1 MFVLIWATLLFS
13 SAEAAWGR
21 QHCVGRYCVTLS
33 ERELTAQAGLCVVI
47 PCSFTTADEFTPTH
61 TVWYKCDASQHSC
74 SDADIIFHSNKNT
87 DKKAQAGFEGRVSRL
102 EPDVSQKNCSIIIND
117 LKESDSG
124 SYQLRVTGELNGKQ
138 DGFTFIPRVTVSV
151 KGLNQKPT
159 VMIPTLTEGQ
169 QATLTC
175 TAPGLCSGSVPEITW
190 TWRGAGGTESYI
202 TGNSTA
208 FKTESLTTFTQRH
221 ESTLTFNPS
230 SENHNT
236 NVTCKVHFIG
246 KIMKEETSGLNVN
259 YMKKVQITGITTVK
273 EGDNLNLTCSVES
286 FPPSLIVWSKLGSVT
301 NLHNDTGSAKLAI
314 QNVTTEDSG
323 QYICTATHLDT
334 TMTSYVNVAVTYKRK
349 PQIIGNT
356 TIREGDVLNLT
367 CSVESFPPSL
377 VMWSKPRSN
386 PSHHNGTYTDLH
398 NDTGSATVVIAN
410 VTTEQSGQYICTA
423 THLDT
428 TVTSYVNVTVTYTRK
443 PQIIGNPTVKEGA
456 VLNLTCSVESV
467 PPSLVVWSKLG
478 SNTNLHSDT
487 GSAKLDVLN
496 VTTEDSGQYI
506 CTATHLDTTV
516 TSYVDVTVTYK
527 RKPQIIGNTTV
538 REGDVLNLTC
548 SVESFP
554 PSLVMWSKPTSNPSH
569 HNGTYTDLHNDTGSA
584 TVLFPNVT
592 TEQSGQY
599 ICTATHLDTTETS
612 YVNVIVTYTR
622 KPQIIGNATVKEG
635 DVLNLTCSVESVPP
649 SLVVW
654 SKLGSNTN
662 LHSDTGSAKLAIL
675 NVTTED
681 SGQYICT
688 AKYMN
693 NTLKDKFNITVIYK
707 RKPQIIGNTTIRE
720 GDVLNLTCSVESFP
734 PSLVMWSK
742 PTSNPSHHNGTYTDL
757 HNDTGSATVV
767 IANVTT
773 EQSGQYICTA
783 THLDTTVTSYVN
795 VTVTYTRKPQIIGNT
810 TVKEGDVLNLTC
822 SVESVPPSLVMWSKL
837 GSNTNLHND
846 TGSATFIISN
856 ATAEHSGQYI
866 CTTNY
871 MDYALKDKVNVA
883 VIYKR
888 KPLIIGNTT
897 VKEGD
902 ILNLTCSVKSFPPS
916 LIMWKKLNSTTNLQN
931 GTYTVLTSDTG
942 SATLVIQNV
951 TAEHSGQYICTAT
964 HLDTTMTSYINVAVT
979 YTRKP
984 QISGNK
990 TIKEGDDLTLT
1001 CSIESFPPS
1010 LIMWSKLTSV
1020 TNLHNDTGS
1029 ATLVI
1034 PNATAEDSGQYICT
1048 AKYMSNTL
1056 KEKVN
1061 LTVIYKRKPQIIG
1074 TTTVKK
1080 GNALNLTCSAESFP
1094 PALIMWKKGSSNT
1107 NLLSGNY
1114 TDLHNG
1120 TGSSTLVI
1128 YNVTAEYSGQYVC
1141 TAKYLDTAI
1150 TIHASVTVTW
1160 FSETQDGSGC
1170 VLQSEVLT
1178 CVCIS
1183 EGFPLP
1189 TIKWPLLKNHTEYSV
1204 ITTVSKHTVNSTVS
1218 VTVNKHSSSTVECV
1232 SNNGNGENRENLLIH
1247 QILPEKYEQS
1257 SNLRVGCLKVI
1268 IGILAAV
1275 LLSAVVCCF
1284 TKNWYRKNQKTSRNS
1299 DETLEMEKQQD
1310 DKLQQCQESSK
1321 EARED
1326 EDGVC

>member
-1 MFVLIWATLLFS
+1 MFVLIWSTLFFS
-13 SAEAAWGR
+13 VRGSNADKAASAWGR
-21 QHCVGRYCVTLS
+21 QLCRDKGYCVTLS
-33 ERELTAQAGLCVVI
+33 ERKLTAKAGLCVVI
-47 PCSFTTADEFTPTH
+47 PCSFTTAVDFTPKH
-61 TVWYKCDASQHSC
+61 IIWYKCERPKNC
-74 SDADIIFHSNKNT
+74 SGAPIIFHSNNKNS
-87 DKKAQAGFEGRVSRL
+87 QPEFEGRVSRL
-102 EPDVSQKNCSIIIND
+102 EPDVSRKNCSIIIND

-124 SYQLRVTGELNGKQ
+124 FYQLRVTGVRNGQQ
-138 DGFTFIPRVTVSV
+138 DGFTFNQRVNISV

-175 TAPGLCSGSVPEITW
+175 TAPGLCSGSVPQITW

-208 FKTESLTTFTQRH
+208 FKTENLTNVTWRH
-221 ESTLTFNPS
+221 VSTLTFNPS
-230 SENHNT
+230 AEHHNT
-236 NVTCKVHFIG
+236 NVTCKIRFTG
-246 KIMKEETSGLNVN
+246 ETTTEKTSGLNVN
-259 YMKKVQITGITTVK
+259 
-273 EGDNLNLTCSVES
+273 
-286 FPPSLIVWSKLGSVT
+286 
-301 NLHNDTGSAKLAI
+301 
-314 QNVTTEDSG
+314 
-323 QYICTATHLDT
+323 
-334 TMTSYVNVAVTYKRK
+334 
-349 PQIIGNT
+349 
-356 TIREGDVLNLT
+356 
-367 CSVESFPPSL
+367 
-377 VMWSKPRSN
+377 
-386 PSHHNGTYTDLH
+386 
-398 NDTGSATVVIAN
+398 
-410 VTTEQSGQYICTA
+410 
-423 THLDT
+423 
-428 TVTSYVNVTVTYTRK
+428 
-443 PQIIGNPTVKEGA
+443 
-456 VLNLTCSVESV
+456 
-467 PPSLVVWSKLG
+467 
-478 SNTNLHSDT
+478 
-487 GSAKLDVLN
+487 
-496 VTTEDSGQYI
+496 
-506 CTATHLDTTV
+506 
-516 TSYVDVTVTYK
+516 YK

-554 PSLVMWSKPTSNPSH
+554 PSLVMWSKPTSNPS
-569 HNGTYTDLHNDTGSA
+569 L
-584 TVLFPNVT
+584 
-592 TEQSGQY
+592 
-599 ICTATHLDTTETS
+599 
-612 YVNVIVTYTR
+612 
-622 KPQIIGNATVKEG
+622 
-635 DVLNLTCSVESVPP
+635 
-649 SLVVW
+649 
-654 SKLGSNTN
+654 
-662 LHSDTGSAKLAIL
+662 
-675 NVTTED
+675 
-681 SGQYICT
+681 
-688 AKYMN
+688 
-693 NTLKDKFNITVIYK
+693 
-707 RKPQIIGNTTIRE
+707 
-720 GDVLNLTCSVESFP
+720 
-734 PSLVMWSK
+734 
-742 PTSNPSHHNGTYTDL
+742 HNGTYTDL

-871 MDYALKDKVNVA
+871 MDYALKDKVNVT

-888 KPLIIGNTT
+888 KPQIIGNTT

-902 ILNLTCSVKSFPPS
+902 ILNLTCSVESFPPS
-916 LIMWKKLNSTTNLQN
+916 LIMWKKLNSTTILQN

-964 HLDTTMTSYINVAVT
+964 HLDTTMTSYVNVAVT

-984 QISGNK
+984 QITGNT
-990 TIKEGDDLTLT
+990 TIKEGDDVNLT

-1010 LIMWSKLTSV
+1010 LIKWSKLTSV

-1034 PNATAEDSGQYICT
+1034 PNATAEEYGQYICT

-1080 GNALNLTCSAESFP
+1080 GDVLNLTCSAESFP
-1094 PALIMWKKGSSNT
+1094 PALIMWKKSSSNT

-1120 TGSSTLVI
+1120 TGSATLVI
-1128 YNVTAEYSGQYVC
+1128 HNVTAEYSGQYVC

-1218 VTVNKHSSSTVECV
+1218 VTVNKHSNSTVECV

-1257 SNLRVGCLKVI
+1257 SDLRLAYLKVTI
-1268 IGILAAV
+1268 AFLTGV
-1275 LLSAVVCCF
+1275 LFSAVPCCLA
-1284 TKNWYRKNQKTSRNS
+1284 KHCYRNKQKTSRS
-1299 DETLEMEKQQD
+1299 LEMRTHQD
-1310 DKLQQCQESSK
+1310 DKLVYDGQALQDNLTLNSNSGPKEVEYADIDFSLLKRNGAREAARRQESTK
-1321 EARED
+1321 TIYAEIKKAVEERED
-1326 EDGVC
+1326 DAEEEGEMLEVKEGEMVVEMEMKYREPEKEIEMGKERVYSTVNDVTDEI

>member
-13 SAEAAWGR
+13 SAETAWGR

-33 ERELTAQAGLCVVI
+33 EQELTAEAGLCVVI
-47 PCSFTTADEFTPTH
+47 PCSFTTADEFTPKH
-61 TVWYKCDASQHSC
+61 TVWYKCEASQHRC
-74 SDADIIFHSNKNT
+74 SEPDIIFHSNKNT
-87 DKKAQAGFEGRVSRL
+87 EKKAQAEFEGRVSRL
-102 EPDVSQKNCSIIIND
+102 EPDVTQKNCSIIIND

-151 KGLNQKPT
+151 KGLNLKPT

-175 TAPGLCSGSVPEITW
+175 TAPGLCSGSVPQITW

-208 FKTESLTTFTQRH
+208 FKTEGLTPFTQRH
-221 ESTLTFNPS
+221 VSTLTFNPS

-246 KIMKEETSGLNVN
+246 KIMKEETLGLNVN
-259 YMKKVQITGITTVK
+259 YMKKFQITGITTVK

-286 FPPSLIVWSKLGSVT
+286 FPPSLILWSKLGSVT

-334 TMTSYVNVAVTYKRK
+334 TMTSYVNV
-349 PQIIGNT
+349 
-356 TIREGDVLNLT
+356 
-367 CSVESFPPSL
+367 
-377 VMWSKPRSN
+377 
-386 PSHHNGTYTDLH
+386 
-398 NDTGSATVVIAN
+398 
-410 VTTEQSGQYICTA
+410 
-423 THLDT
+423 
-428 TVTSYVNVTVTYTRK
+428 TVTYTRR
-443 PQIIGNPTVKEGA
+443 P
-456 VLNLTCSVESV
+456 
-467 PPSLVVWSKLG
+467 W
-478 SNTNLHSDT
+478 
-487 GSAKLDVLN
+487 
-496 VTTEDSGQYI
+496 
-506 CTATHLDTTV
+506 
-516 TSYVDVTVTYK
+516 
-527 RKPQIIGNTTV
+527 IIGNT
-538 REGDVLNLTC
+538 
-548 SVESFP
+548 
-554 PSLVMWSKPTSNPSH
+554 
-569 HNGTYTDLHNDTGSA
+569 
-584 TVLFPNVT
+584 
-592 TEQSGQY
+592 
-599 ICTATHLDTTETS
+599 
-612 YVNVIVTYTR
+612 
-622 KPQIIGNATVKEG
+622 TVKEG
-635 DVLNLTCSVESVPP
+635 DVLNLTCNVESVPP

-662 LHSDTGSAKLAIL
+662 LHSDTGSAKLAVL

-693 NTLKDKFNITVIYK
+693 TTLKDKFNITVIYK

-742 PTSNPSHHNGTYTDL
+742 PTSNPSRHNGTYTDAY
-757 HNDTGSATVV
+757 NDTGSATLV

-773 EQSGQYICTA
+773 KQSGQYICTA
-783 THLDTTVTSYVN
+783 THLDTTMTSYVN
-795 VTVTYTRKPQIIGNT
+795 VTVTYTRRPQIIGNT

-822 SVESVPPSLVMWSKL
+822 SVESVPPSLVVWSKL

-871 MDYALKDKVNVA
+871 MDYALKDKVNVK

-888 KPLIIGNTT
+888 KPQIIGNTT

-902 ILNLTCSVKSFPPS
+902 VLNLTCSVESFPPS
-916 LIMWKKLNSTTNLQN
+916 LIMWKKLNSTTILQN
-931 GTYTVLTSDTG
+931 RTYTVLTSDTG
-942 SATLVIQNV
+942 SATVFIQNV
-951 TAEHSGQYICTAT
+951 TTEHSGQYICTAT
-964 HLDTTMTSYINVAVT
+964 HLDTTMTSYVNVAVT

-984 QISGNK
+984 QITGN
-990 TIKEGDDLTLT
+990 TSIKEGDDLNLT
-1001 CSIESFPPS
+1001 CSVESFPPS

-1034 PNATAEDSGQYICT
+1034 PNGTAEDSGQYICT

-1056 KEKVN
+1056 KEEVHV
-1061 LTVIYKRKPQIIG
+1061 TVIYKRKPQIIG

-1080 GNALNLTCSAESFP
+1080 GDVLNLTCSAESFP
-1094 PALIMWKKGSSNT
+1094 PALIMWKKRSSNT

-1128 YNVTAEYSGQYVC
+1128 HNVTAEYSGQYVC
-1141 TAKYLDTAI
+1141 TAKYLDKAI

-1204 ITTVSKHTVNSTVS
+1204 ITMVSKHTVNSTVS
-1218 VTVNKHSSSTVECV
+1218 VTVNKHSNSTVECV

-1247 QILPEKYEQS
+1247 QNLPEKHEQS
-1257 SNLRVGCLKVI
+1257 SNLRQGYMKVI

-1275 LLSAVVCCF
+1275 VLSAIVCCF
-1284 TKNWYRKNQKTSRNS
+1284 TKNWYRKNQKTSKNS
-1299 DETLEMEKQQD
+1299 DETLEMEKHQD

-1326 EDGVC
+1326 KDGVC

>member
-13 SAEAAWGR
+13 SAETAWGR

-33 ERELTAQAGLCVVI
+33 EQELTAEAGLCVVI
-47 PCSFTTADEFTPTH
+47 PCSFTTADEFTPKH
-61 TVWYKCDASQHSC
+61 TVWYKCEASQHRC
-74 SDADIIFHSNKNT
+74 SEPDIIFHSNKNT
-87 DKKAQAGFEGRVSRL
+87 EKKAQAEFEGRVSRL
-102 EPDVSQKNCSIIIND
+102 EPDVTQKNCSIIIND

-151 KGLNQKPT
+151 KGLNLKPT

-175 TAPGLCSGSVPEITW
+175 TAPGLCSGSVPQITW

-208 FKTESLTTFTQRH
+208 FKTEGLTPFTQRH
-221 ESTLTFNPS
+221 VSTLTFNPS

-246 KIMKEETSGLNVN
+246 KIMKEETLGLNVN
-259 YMKKVQITGITTVK
+259 YMKKFQITGITTVK

-286 FPPSLIVWSKLGSVT
+286 FPPSLILWSKLGSVT

-334 TMTSYVNVAVTYKRK
+334 TMTSYVNVTVTYKRK

-377 VMWSKPRSN
+377 VMWSKPTSN
-386 PSHHNGTYTDLH
+386 PSRHNETYTDAH
-398 NDTGSATVVIAN
+398 NDTGSATLVIPN
-410 VTTEQSGQYICTA
+410 VTAEQSGQYICTA

-428 TVTSYVNVTVTYTRK
+428 TMTSYVNVTVTYTRR
-443 PQIIGNPTVKEGA
+443 P
-456 VLNLTCSVESV
+456 
-467 PPSLVVWSKLG
+467 W
-478 SNTNLHSDT
+478 
-487 GSAKLDVLN
+487 
-496 VTTEDSGQYI
+496 
-506 CTATHLDTTV
+506 
-516 TSYVDVTVTYK
+516 
-527 RKPQIIGNTTV
+527 IIGNT
-538 REGDVLNLTC
+538 
-548 SVESFP
+548 
-554 PSLVMWSKPTSNPSH
+554 
-569 HNGTYTDLHNDTGSA
+569 
-584 TVLFPNVT
+584 
-592 TEQSGQY
+592 
-599 ICTATHLDTTETS
+599 
-612 YVNVIVTYTR
+612 
-622 KPQIIGNATVKEG
+622 TVKEG
-635 DVLNLTCSVESVPP
+635 DVLNLTCNVESVPP

-662 LHSDTGSAKLAIL
+662 LHSDTGSAKLAVL

-693 NTLKDKFNITVIYK
+693 TTLKDKFNITVIYK

-742 PTSNPSHHNGTYTDL
+742 PTSNPSRHNGTYTDAY
-757 HNDTGSATVV
+757 NDTGSATLV

-773 EQSGQYICTA
+773 KQSGQYICTA
-783 THLDTTVTSYVN
+783 THLDTTMTSYVN
-795 VTVTYTRKPQIIGNT
+795 VTVTYTRRPQIIGNT

-822 SVESVPPSLVMWSKL
+822 SVESVPPSLVVWSKL

-871 MDYALKDKVNVA
+871 MDYALKDKVNVK

-888 KPLIIGNTT
+888 KPQIIGNTT

-902 ILNLTCSVKSFPPS
+902 VLNLTCSVESFPPS
-916 LIMWKKLNSTTNLQN
+916 LIMWKKLNSTTILQN
-931 GTYTVLTSDTG
+931 RTYTVLTSDTG
-942 SATLVIQNV
+942 SATVFIQNV
-951 TAEHSGQYICTAT
+951 TTEHSGQYICTAT
-964 HLDTTMTSYINVAVT
+964 HLDTTMTSYVNVAVT

-984 QISGNK
+984 QITGN
-990 TIKEGDDLTLT
+990 TSIKEGDDLNLT
-1001 CSIESFPPS
+1001 CSVESFPPS

-1034 PNATAEDSGQYICT
+1034 PNGTAEDSGQYICT

-1056 KEKVN
+1056 KEEVHV
-1061 LTVIYKRKPQIIG
+1061 TVIYKRKPQIIG

-1080 GNALNLTCSAESFP
+1080 GDVLNLTCSAESFP
-1094 PALIMWKKGSSNT
+1094 PALIMWKKRSSNT

-1128 YNVTAEYSGQYVC
+1128 HNVTAEYSGQYVC
-1141 TAKYLDTAI
+1141 TAKYLDKAI

-1204 ITTVSKHTVNSTVS
+1204 ITMVSKHTVNSTVS
-1218 VTVNKHSSSTVECV
+1218 VTVNKHSNSTVECV

-1247 QILPEKYEQS
+1247 QNLPEKHEQS
-1257 SNLRVGCLKVI
+1257 SNLRQGYMKVI

-1275 LLSAVVCCF
+1275 VLSAIVCCF
-1284 TKNWYRKNQKTSRNS
+1284 TKNWYRKNQKTSKNS
-1299 DETLEMEKQQD
+1299 DETLEMEKHQD
-1310 DKLQQCQESSK
+1310 DKLQCQESSK

-1326 EDGVC
+1326 KDGVC

>member
-13 SAEAAWGR
+13 SAETAWGQ

-33 ERELTAQAGLCVVI
+33 EQELTAEAGLCVVI
-47 PCSFTTADEFTPTH
+47 PCSFTTADAFTPKH
-61 TVWYKCDASQHSC
+61 TVWYKCEASQHSC
-74 SDADIIFHSNKNT
+74 SDADIIFQSNKNT
-87 DKKAQAGFEGRVSRL
+87 DKKAQAAFEGRVSRL
-102 EPDVSQKNCSIIIND
+102 EPDVTQKNCSIIIND

-124 SYQLRVTGELNGKQ
+124 SYQFRVTGELNGKQ

-151 KGLNQKPT
+151 KGLNQKPR

-175 TAPGLCSGSVPEITW
+175 TAPGLCSGSVPQITW

-208 FKTESLTTFTQRH
+208 FKTEGLTPFTQRH
-221 ESTLTFNPS
+221 VSTLTFNPS

-246 KIMKEETSGLNVN
+246 KIMKEETLGLNVN
-259 YMKKVQITGITTVK
+259 YMKKFQITGITTVK

-286 FPPSLIVWSKLGSVT
+286 FPPSLILWSKLGSVT

-334 TMTSYVNVAVTYKRK
+334 TMTSYVNVTVTYKRK

-377 VMWSKPRSN
+377 VMWSKPTSN
-386 PSHHNGTYTDLH
+386 PSRHNETYTDAH
-398 NDTGSATVVIAN
+398 NDTGSSTVVIPN
-410 VTTEQSGQYICTA
+410 VTAEQSGQYICTA

-428 TVTSYVNVTVTYTRK
+428 TMTSYVNVTVTYTRR
-443 PQIIGNPTVKEGA
+443 P
-456 VLNLTCSVESV
+456 
-467 PPSLVVWSKLG
+467 W
-478 SNTNLHSDT
+478 
-487 GSAKLDVLN
+487 
-496 VTTEDSGQYI
+496 
-506 CTATHLDTTV
+506 
-516 TSYVDVTVTYK
+516 
-527 RKPQIIGNTTV
+527 IIGNT
-538 REGDVLNLTC
+538 
-548 SVESFP
+548 
-554 PSLVMWSKPTSNPSH
+554 
-569 HNGTYTDLHNDTGSA
+569 
-584 TVLFPNVT
+584 
-592 TEQSGQY
+592 
-599 ICTATHLDTTETS
+599 
-612 YVNVIVTYTR
+612 
-622 KPQIIGNATVKEG
+622 TVKEG

-662 LHSDTGSAKLAIL
+662 LHSDTESAKLAVL

-693 NTLKDKFNITVIYK
+693 TTLKDKFNITVIYK

-742 PTSNPSHHNGTYTDL
+742 PTSNPSRHNGTYTDAY
-757 HNDTGSATVV
+757 NDTGSATLV

-773 EQSGQYICTA
+773 KQSGQYICTA
-783 THLDTTVTSYVN
+783 THLDTTMTSYVN
-795 VTVTYTRKPQIIGNT
+795 VTVTYTRRPQIIGNT

-822 SVESVPPSLVMWSKL
+822 SVESVPPSLVVWSKL

-871 MDYALKDKVNVA
+871 MDYALKDKVNVK
-883 VIYKR
+883 VIYRR
-888 KPLIIGNTT
+888 KPQIIGNTT

-902 ILNLTCSVKSFPPS
+902 ILNLTCSVQSFPPS
-916 LIMWKKLNSTTNLQN
+916 LIMWKKLNSTTILQN
-931 GTYTVLTSDTG
+931 RTYTVLTSDTG

-951 TAEHSGQYICTAT
+951 TTEHSGQYICTAT
-964 HLDTTMTSYINVAVT
+964 HLDTTMTSYVNVAVT

-984 QISGNK
+984 QITGN
-990 TIKEGDDLTLT
+990 TSIKEGDDLNLT
-1001 CSIESFPPS
+1001 CSVESFPPS

-1034 PNATAEDSGQYICT
+1034 HNATAEDSGQYICT

-1056 KEKVN
+1056 KEEVHV
-1061 LTVIYKRKPQIIG
+1061 TVIYKRKPQIIG

-1080 GNALNLTCSAESFP
+1080 GDVLNLTCSAESFP
-1094 PALIMWKKGSSNT
+1094 PALIMWKKRSSNT

-1128 YNVTAEYSGQYVC
+1128 HNVTAEYSGQYVC

-1204 ITTVSKHTVNSTVS
+1204 ITTVSKHAVNSTVS
-1218 VTVNKHSSSTVECV
+1218 VTVNKHSNSTVECV

-1247 QILPEKYEQS
+1247 QNLPEKHEQS
-1257 SNLRVGCLKVI
+1257 SNLRQGYMKVI

-1275 LLSAVVCCF
+1275 VLSAIVCCF
-1284 TKNWYRKNQKTSRNS
+1284 TKNWYRKNQKTSKNS
-1299 DETLEMEKQQD
+1299 DETLEMEKHQD
-1310 DKLQQCQESSK
+1310 DKLQCQESSK

-1326 EDGVC
+1326 KDGVC

>member
-1 MFVLIWATLLFS
+1 MFVLIWSTLFFS
-13 SAEAAWGR
+13 VRGSNADKAASAWGR
-21 QHCVGRYCVTLS
+21 QLCRDKGYCVTLS
-33 ERELTAQAGLCVVI
+33 ERKLTAKAGLCVVI
-47 PCSFTTADEFTPTH
+47 PCSFTTAVDFTPKH
-61 TVWYKCDASQHSC
+61 IIWYKCERPKNC
-74 SDADIIFHSNKNT
+74 SGAPIIFHSNNKNS
-87 DKKAQAGFEGRVSRL
+87 QPEFEGRVSRL
-102 EPDVSQKNCSIIIND
+102 EPDVSRKNCSIIIND

-124 SYQLRVTGELNGKQ
+124 FYQLRVTGVRNGQQ
-138 DGFTFIPRVTVSV
+138 DGFTFNQRVNISV

-175 TAPGLCSGSVPEITW
+175 TAPGLCSGSVPQITW

-208 FKTESLTTFTQRH
+208 FKTENLTNVTWRH
-221 ESTLTFNPS
+221 VSTLTFNPS
-230 SENHNT
+230 AEHHNT
-236 NVTCKVHFIG
+236 NVTCKIRFTG
-246 KIMKEETSGLNVN
+246 ETTTEKTSGLNVN
-259 YMKKVQITGITTVK
+259 
-273 EGDNLNLTCSVES
+273 
-286 FPPSLIVWSKLGSVT
+286 
-301 NLHNDTGSAKLAI
+301 
-314 QNVTTEDSG
+314 
-323 QYICTATHLDT
+323 
-334 TMTSYVNVAVTYKRK
+334 
-349 PQIIGNT
+349 
-356 TIREGDVLNLT
+356 
-367 CSVESFPPSL
+367 
-377 VMWSKPRSN
+377 
-386 PSHHNGTYTDLH
+386 
-398 NDTGSATVVIAN
+398 
-410 VTTEQSGQYICTA
+410 
-423 THLDT
+423 
-428 TVTSYVNVTVTYTRK
+428 
-443 PQIIGNPTVKEGA
+443 
-456 VLNLTCSVESV
+456 
-467 PPSLVVWSKLG
+467 
-478 SNTNLHSDT
+478 
-487 GSAKLDVLN
+487 
-496 VTTEDSGQYI
+496 
-506 CTATHLDTTV
+506 
-516 TSYVDVTVTYK
+516 YK

-554 PSLVMWSKPTSNPSH
+554 PSLVMWSKPTSNPS
-569 HNGTYTDLHNDTGSA
+569 L
-584 TVLFPNVT
+584 
-592 TEQSGQY
+592 
-599 ICTATHLDTTETS
+599 
-612 YVNVIVTYTR
+612 
-622 KPQIIGNATVKEG
+622 
-635 DVLNLTCSVESVPP
+635 
-649 SLVVW
+649 
-654 SKLGSNTN
+654 
-662 LHSDTGSAKLAIL
+662 
-675 NVTTED
+675 
-681 SGQYICT
+681 
-688 AKYMN
+688 
-693 NTLKDKFNITVIYK
+693 
-707 RKPQIIGNTTIRE
+707 
-720 GDVLNLTCSVESFP
+720 
-734 PSLVMWSK
+734 
-742 PTSNPSHHNGTYTDL
+742 HNGTYTDL

-871 MDYALKDKVNVA
+871 MDYALKDKVNVT

-888 KPLIIGNTT
+888 KPQIIGNTT

-902 ILNLTCSVKSFPPS
+902 ILNLTCSVESFPPS
-916 LIMWKKLNSTTNLQN
+916 LIMWKKLNSTTILQN

-964 HLDTTMTSYINVAVT
+964 HLDTTMTSYVNVAVT

-984 QISGNK
+984 QITGNT
-990 TIKEGDDLTLT
+990 TIKEGDDVNLT

-1010 LIMWSKLTSV
+1010 LIKWSKLTSV

-1034 PNATAEDSGQYICT
+1034 PNATAEEYGQYICT

-1080 GNALNLTCSAESFP
+1080 GDVLNLTCSAESFP
-1094 PALIMWKKGSSNT
+1094 PALIMWKKSSSNT

-1120 TGSSTLVI
+1120 TGSATLVI
-1128 YNVTAEYSGQYVC
+1128 HNVTAEYSGQYVC

-1218 VTVNKHSSSTVECV
+1218 VTVNKHSNSTVECV

-1257 SNLRVGCLKVI
+1257 SDLRLAYLKVTI
-1268 IGILAAV
+1268 AFLTGV
-1275 LLSAVVCCF
+1275 LFSAVPCCLA
-1284 TKNWYRKNQKTSRNS
+1284 KHCYRSMMVKHYRTI
-1299 DETLEMEKQQD
+1299 
-1310 DKLQQCQESSK
+1310 
-1321 EARED
+1321 
-1326 EDGVC
+1326 